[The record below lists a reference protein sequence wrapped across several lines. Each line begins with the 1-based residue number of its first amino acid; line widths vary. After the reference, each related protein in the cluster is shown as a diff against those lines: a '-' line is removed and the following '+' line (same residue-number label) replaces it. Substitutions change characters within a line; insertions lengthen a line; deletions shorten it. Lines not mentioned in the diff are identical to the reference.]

1 MKNGEK
7 KVKKSKR
14 GLKGKSKENQGKN
27 LKFATAEHGE
37 ALREAWGGGARRAR
51 CSSTRGQ
58 TPFFGLRTCKISPEI
73 GPNRKKTDK
82 RTRLRELGGHERAA
96 HTAAGLVA

>member
-14 GLKGKSKENQGKN
+14 GIKGKSKENQGKS
-27 LKFATAEHGE
+27 LKFGPAEHGE
-37 ALREAWGGGARRAR
+37 ALREAWGVGARRAR
-51 CSSTRGQ
+51 RSWTRGQ
-58 TPFFGLRTCKISPEI
+58 TPFFSLRTCKISPEI
-73 GPNRKKTDK
+73 GPNRKNFYK
-82 RTRLRELGGHERAA
+82 RTRLRELGGHGRAA